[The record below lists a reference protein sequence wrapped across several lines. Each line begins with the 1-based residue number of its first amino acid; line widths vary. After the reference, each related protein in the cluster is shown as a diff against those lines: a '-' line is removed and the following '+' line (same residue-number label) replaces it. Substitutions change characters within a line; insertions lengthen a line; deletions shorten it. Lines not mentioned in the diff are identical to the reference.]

1 MSYVPAPAAFQNA
14 SVGIQPCGPNGSV
27 SAVVLRGDMDM
38 DVVSQVD
45 TFLRRTFGPF
55 FFRRTLLLDMAEVSM
70 LDSTFVGYLVGLAGR
85 VRQAGFDLVLTRPA
99 GQARRTLALVGMP
112 NLVPVYDSLEEAAGL
127 VASGRVPM
135 IPPPLPFRQD
145 ETC

>member
-1 MSYVPAPAAFQNA
+1 
-14 SVGIQPCGPNGSV
+14 
-27 SAVVLRGDMDM
+27 MDM

-70 LDSTFVGYLVGLAGR
+70 LDSTFVGYLVSRAGR

-112 NLVPVYDSLEEAAGL
+112 NLVPVYDSLEEAADL

-135 IPPPLPFRQD
+135 IPPPLPFRQSD
-145 ETC
+145 SF

>member
-1 MSYVPAPAAFQNA
+1 MSYVPAPAVFQNA
-14 SVGIQPCGPNGSV
+14 SVGIHSCGPNGSV
-27 SAVVLRGDMDM
+27 CAVILRGDMDM

-70 LDSTFVGYLVGLAGR
+70 LDSTFVGYLVSLAGR

-112 NLVPVYDSLEEAAGL
+112 NLVPVYDSLEEAADL

-135 IPPPLPFRQD
+135 IPPPLPFRQSD
-145 ETC
+145 SF

>member
-14 SVGIQPCGPNGSV
+14 SVGIHCCGPNGSV
-27 SAVVLRGDMDM
+27 SAVILRGDMDM

-55 FFRRTLLLDMAEVSM
+55 FFRRTLLLDMAEVTM
-70 LDSTFVGYLVGLAGR
+70 LDSTFVGYLVSLAGR

-99 GQARRTLALVGMP
+99 GQARRTLTLVGMP
-112 NLVPVYDSLEEAAGL
+112 NLVPVYDSLEEAADL

-135 IPPPLPFRQD
+135 IPPPLPFRRSD
-145 ETC
+145 SF